1 VGRKPG
7 RTEGV
12 RKIAARFGVAVGT
25 VQRISRPFK
34 RVRRLFGM
42 LPRDTPA
49 LRDLQ
54 PEWTRVLPA
63 DAPLTALERWEQVFA
78 HTPAS
83 DWPDGTD
90 RSGTV
95 LDILGI
101 LAKGP
106 VIAAEAGETL
116 LSGRLGVNVQVI
128 DYTSIFPKS

>member
-1 VGRKPG
+1 
-7 RTEGV
+7 
-12 RKIAARFGVAVGT
+12 
-25 VQRISRPFK
+25 
-34 RVRRLFGM
+34 M